1 MIFLELPSDPC
12 MIGPKEALMFL
23 AKTLLSATAISL
35 SALHAEAYPSVGDKV
50 SWMGEINRNGESL
63 DVKITKEILSHDE
76 KNNLW
81 KIRIDASIGSE
92 NNSHIVETSDM
103 YTPDQFKG
111 IIADCVRKGGKLEKL
126 NAPAGS
132 YNTCKMSTTL
142 ADGTLVERWWGDIP
156 FGVVSKSTRDS
167 GKIPV
172 AKPDLDS
179 IIAGL

>member
-1 MIFLELPSDPC
+1 
-12 MIGPKEALMFL
+12 MFL
-23 AKTLLSATAISL
+23 AKTLLAAIISL
-35 SALHAEAYPSVGDKV
+35 IPLTVVAYPSIGDKV
-50 SWMGEINRNGESL
+50 SWTGEINRNGETL
-63 DVKITKEILSHDE
+63 GVKITKEILSHDKE
-76 KNNLW
+76 NHLW
-81 KIRIDASIGSE
+81 KIRIDASIGDE
-92 NNSHIVETSDM
+92 NNSHIVETPDM
-103 YTPDQFKG
+103 YTPEKFKS

-126 NAPAGS
+126 KAPAGT

-142 ADGTLVERWWGDIP
+142 TDGTLIERWWGDIP